1 MIIDNINKFR
11 SDGVAKYQRGISC
24 YAPFQ
29 SMHINKKGRIKPCPF
44 SMQFPYGKDQIQ
56 WGLNKSLKECW
67 DDAVYE
73 DMRDEVSVGSLHKGY
88 CNYCVE
94 QCEQGKPPSSLDYDH
109 VGGERSLNHEYP
121 KEIELELSN
130 KCNYMCDACS
140 PWCSSEW
147 AKQLGLEKDTHFH
160 SIFDDKLYMEALVND
175 LRTFIHEVHR
185 INFTGG
191 EPFAQPAVYA
201 ILKMI
206 EEENA
211 NVGLHFTTNGSVMNS
226 AVKRMAKRPNTRFTV
241 SLDSIDPIAY
251 PTIRVN
257 GILSKVMKN
266 IDYLV
271 ETNKNT
277 IGASFVV
284 TKKNVLELPSILSW
298 CNNKGIEFSYHI
310 LENMGF
316 RDWENELKPMLSI
329 EHEDKLYLK
338 SLKKYL
344 IDARDSITKNNDKEL
359 YDRNMFMYEQYI
371 ERLK

>member
-11 SDGVAKYQRGISC
+11 LPGVAEYERGVSC

-29 SMHINKKGRIKPCPF
+29 SMHINKKGRIKPCAF
-44 SMQFPYGKDQIQ
+44 SLGYPHNDNQVQ
-56 WGLNKSLKECW
+56 WGLDKSLKECW
-67 DDAVYE
+67 DDVMYE
-73 DMRDEVSVGSLHKGY
+73 DMRDEVSVGSLHNDY
-88 CNYCVE
+88 CNYCVK

-109 VGGERSLNHEYP
+109 VGGPRSLNHEYP

-147 AKQLGLEKDTHFH
+147 AKELGLENNPHFH
-160 SIFDDKLYMEALVND
+160 SIFDDKTHMKALVND
-175 LRTFIHEVHR
+175 LRSFIHEVHR

-211 NVGLHFTTNGSVMNS
+211 NVGLHFTTNGSVMNGS
-226 AVKRMAKRPNTRFTV
+226 VRKMAKRPNTRFTV

-257 GILSKVMKN
+257 GVLSKVMKN

-271 ETNKNT
+271 VTNKNT
-277 IGASFVV
+277 VGASFVI
-284 TKKNVLELPSILSW
+284 TKKNVMELPSILSW
-298 CNNKGIEFSYHI
+298 CNEKDIRFSYHI
-310 LENMGF
+310 LANMGF
-316 RDWENELKPMLSI
+316 RDWERDLKPISI
-329 EHEDKLYLK
+329 ESENEPYLA
-338 SLKKYL
+338 SLKRHL
-344 IDARDSITKNNDKEL
+344 VDARKHITKDNDKAL
-359 YDRNMFMYEQYI
+359 HDKNMTMYDQYI